1 MKNFLK
7 ISLIAAIF
15 FTVSGA
21 YANDDVFSLK
31 VKSEKE
37 KNIRFFIN
45 EAKDINFSLYGE
57 DDEKLFE
64 ENIHTVGASTK
75 TYNLEAF
82 PDGNYTLKVETGSK
96 LAEYDIVIANGL
108 TLVSAPTVT
117 EVFKPVITKNNQVI
131 TLNVESKD
139 KNPIKVQVFNEFN
152 EELYSEVFT
161 DKAKLTKKFY
171 AGQTDSKILTFIVKS
186 NKQTFIKNVDAN

>member
-21 YANDDVFSLK
+21 RANDDVFSLK

-64 ENIHTVGASTK
+64 ENIHAVGASTK
-75 TYNLEAF
+75 TYNLDAF

-96 LAEYDIVIANGL
+96 LAEYDIVIGNGL
-108 TLVSAPTVT
+108 ALVSAPTVI
-117 EVFKPVITKNNQVI
+117 EVFKPVITKSNQVI

-139 KNPIKVQVFNEFN
+139 KSPIKVQVFNEYN

-161 DKAKLTKKFY
+161 NKAQLTKKFY